1 MMQDWIKPHQNQSQ
15 TWILQVKAKPRA
27 SRSRIV
33 GVSADGMCLEVA
45 LAAPPVDGE
54 ANIELIDFLSHVF
67 SVRKKDVEILSGES
81 SRYKRVVLRGVGV
94 DLILAKVGVVAS

>member
-1 MMQDWIKPHQNQSQ
+1 MRDWMKPHQTKPH

-45 LAAPPVDGE
+45 LAAAPVDGE
-54 ANIELIDFLSHVF
+54 ANIELIDFFSHLF
-67 SVRKKDVEILSGES
+67 LVRKRDVEILSGES
-81 SRYKRVVLRGVGV
+81 SRHKRVVLHDV
-94 DLILAKVGVVAS
+94 DSDLVLAKVGVVAS